1 MPKLSSRALSIQA
14 SPTLAITAK
23 ANQLKAEGKDV
34 VGFGAGEPDMD
45 TPDFIK
51 AAGIEAIQKGF
62 TKYTPSAGTMELRKA
77 IAEKLEK
84 ENGIKVEA
92 SQVVVSNG
100 AKHSIANVCQAVL
113 NEGDEVI
120 IPAPY
125 WVSYP
130 EIVKMAGGKPVI
142 LETDEENGFRVPAK
156 MLERAIG
163 EKTKLV
169 ILCSPSNP
177 TGAMYDEAQL
187 KELAAVLEK
196 KDVFVLSDEIYEK
209 LVYAGAKHVSLASL
223 SPAMAERVITVNG
236 MSKAYSMTGW
246 RIGYAAGPKD
256 VMKAID
262 NLQSHGA
269 SNPSSISQKA
279 ALAALKGDGS
289 EVEKMRVEFER
300 RRDVMVKRLNEIPG
314 IHCSMPGGA
323 FYAFPNV
330 SAHFGKSLDGKV
342 IKNSTD
348 FSSLLLDS
356 EQVAVVP
363 GADIGAPDYIRLSYA
378 TDLATIEK
386 GLDRIKAFCS
396 KLTAAPASPEP
407 AAA

>member
-1 MPKLSSRALSIQA
+1 MPKLSKSALSIQA

-23 ANQLKAEGKDV
+23 ANQMKAEGKDV

-62 TKYTPSAGTMELRKA
+62 TKYTPSAGIMDLRKA
-77 IAEKLEK
+77 IAEKLQK
-84 ENGIKVEA
+84 ENGIQVEA

-100 AKHSIANVCQAVL
+100 AKHAIANICQAVL

-130 EIVKMAGGKPVI
+130 EIVKLAGGKPVI
-142 LETDEENGFRVPAK
+142 LETDEENGFRVPPK
-156 MLERAIG
+156 LLEMAIG
-163 EKTKLV
+163 DKTKMV

-177 TGAMYDEAQL
+177 TGAMYNEAQL
-187 KELAAVLEK
+187 RELAEVFEK
-196 KDVFVLSDEIYEK
+196 KDIFVLSDEIYEK
-209 LVYAGAKHVSLASL
+209 LIYGGAKHVSIASL
-223 SPAMAERVITVNG
+223 SPEMLSRTITVNG

-256 VMKAID
+256 VMKVID
-262 NLQSHGA
+262 NLQSHAA

-289 EVEKMRVEFER
+289 EVERMRAEFEK
-300 RRDVMVKRLNEIPG
+300 RRDVMVAKLNAIEG
-314 IHCSMPGGA
+314 VTCVMPEGA

-330 SAHFGKSLDGKV
+330 SKHFGKSLGGKL

-348 FSSLLLDS
+348 FSALFLES

-363 GADIGAPDYIRLSYA
+363 GADFGAPDYIRLSYA

-386 GLDRIKAFCS
+386 GLERLKSFCAR
-396 KLTAAPASPEP
+396 LEAAPV
-407 AAA
+407 AAAAD

>member
-1 MPKLSSRALSIQA
+1 MPKLSSKALSIQA

-45 TPDFIK
+45 TPQAIK
-51 AAGIEAIQKGF
+51 AAAIEAIEKGF
-62 TKYTPSAGTMELRKA
+62 TKYTPSAGIMDLRKA
-77 IAEKLEK
+77 IAEKLER

-100 AKHSIANVCQAVL
+100 AKHSIMNVCQAVL

-120 IPAPY
+120 IPAPF

-130 EIVKMAGGKPVI
+130 EMVKIAGGKPVI
-142 LETDEENGFRVPAK
+142 IDTDEDDGFRIQPGR
-156 MLERAIG
+156 LEKAIG

-169 ILCSPSNP
+169 VLCSPSNP
-177 TGAMYDEAQL
+177 TGSMYNKEQL
-187 KELAAVLEK
+187 QALAAVLEK

-209 LVYAGAKHVSLASL
+209 LVYGGEKHTSIASL
-223 SPAMAERVITVNG
+223 SEAMLQRTITVNG

-256 VMKAID
+256 IMKAID
-262 NLQSHGA
+262 NVQSHA
-269 SNPSSISQKA
+269 TSNPSSISQKA
-279 ALAALKGDGS
+279 ALAALKGGQE
-289 EVEKMRVEFER
+289 EVERMRAEFEKR
-300 RRDVMVKRLNEIPG
+300 RNLMVGRLNEIPG
-314 IHCSMPGGA
+314 VKCFMPGGA

-330 SAHFGKSLDGKV
+330 SAHFGKTFQGKA

-348 FSSLLLDS
+348 FATLLLEA

-363 GADIGAPDYIRLSYA
+363 GADFGAVDYIRLSYA
-378 TDLATIEK
+378 TDTASIEK
-386 GLDRIKAFCS
+386 GLERLKKFCES
-396 KLTAAPASPEP
+396 LAPAP
-407 AAA
+407 AAAAA

>member
-1 MPKLSSRALSIQA
+1 MPKLSLRALSIQA
-14 SPTLAITAK
+14 SPTLAISAK
-23 ANQLKAEGKDV
+23 ANQMKAEGKDV
-34 VGFGAGEPDMD
+34 IGFGAGEPDMD
-45 TPDFIK
+45 TPDYIK

-77 IAEKLEK
+77 IAEKLARD
-84 ENGIKVEA
+84 NNLIVEP
-92 SQVVVSNG
+92 SQIVVSNG
-100 AKHSIANVCQAVL
+100 AKHSIANVCLAVL

-120 IPAPY
+120 ITSPY

-142 LETDEENGFRVPAK
+142 IDTDEDDGFRIHPQR
-156 MLERAIG
+156 LEHAIG
-163 EKTKLV
+163 EKTKMV
-169 ILCSPSNP
+169 ILCSPNNP
-177 TGAMYDEAQL
+177 TGSMYNEAQL
-187 KELAAVLEK
+187 RELAEVLAK

-209 LVYAGAKHVSLASL
+209 LVYGVKHVSIGSL
-223 SPAMAERVITVNG
+223 PGMADKTITVNG

-256 VMKAID
+256 LMKAID

-269 SNPSSISQKA
+269 SNPVSISQKA

-289 EVEKMRVEFER
+289 EVEKMRVEFEK
-300 RRDVMVKRLNEIPG
+300 RRDLIVKKLNEIPG
-314 IHCSMPGGA
+314 VTCLKPDGA

-330 SAHFGKSLDGKV
+330 SAHFGKSFQGNL

-348 FSSLLLDS
+348 FASQFLEA

-363 GADIGAPDYIRLSYA
+363 GADFGAPDYIRFSYA
-378 TDLATIEK
+378 TDLNSIEK
-386 GLDRIKAFCS
+386 GLERLKNFCA
-396 KLTAAPASPEP
+396 KLEAAPAAAP
-407 AAA
+407 AA

>member
-1 MPKLSSRALSIQA
+1 MPKMSSKALSIQA

-51 AAGIEAIQKGF
+51 AAAQEAIQKGF
-62 TKYTPSAGTMELRKA
+62 TKYTPSAGIMDLRKA
-77 IAEKLEK
+77 IAEKLAK
-84 ENGIKVEA
+84 ENGITVEP

-130 EIVKMAGGKPVI
+130 EIVKIAGGKPVI
-142 LETDEENGFRVPAK
+142 IDTDEDDGFRIQPRR
-156 MLERAIG
+156 LEKAIG

-177 TGAMYDEAQL
+177 TGSMYNEAQL
-187 KELAAVLEK
+187 RELAEVLSR

-209 LVYAGAKHVSLASL
+209 LVYGVKHVSIGSL
-223 SPAMAERVITVNG
+223 PGMADKTITVNG

-262 NLQSHGA
+262 NLQSHAA
-269 SNPSSISQKA
+269 SNPVSISQKA

-289 EVEKMRVEFER
+289 QVEAMRAEFEKR
-300 RRDVMVKRLNEIPG
+300 RNVMVKKLNEIPG
-314 IHCSMPGGA
+314 IKCLTPDGA

-330 SAHFGKSLDGKV
+330 SAHFGRSFNGVV

-348 FSSLLLDS
+348 FSTHLL
-356 EQVAVVP
+356 EAQQVAVVP
-363 GADIGAPDYIRLSYA
+363 GADFGAPDYIRLSYA
-378 TDLATIEK
+378 TDLASIEK
-386 GLDRIKAFCS
+386 GLERLKAFCAQ
-396 KLTAAPASPEP
+396 LTPAPAE

>member
-1 MPKLSSRALSIQA
+1 MPKLSKRALSIQA

-23 ANQLKAEGKDV
+23 ANQMKAEGKDV

-51 AAGIEAIQKGF
+51 NAGIEAIQKGF
-62 TKYTPSAGTMELRKA
+62 TKYTASAGIMDLRKA
-77 IAEKLEK
+77 IAEKLGR
-84 ENGIKVEA
+84 ENSIAVEA

-100 AKHSIANVCQAVL
+100 AKHSIANVCLAL
-113 NEGDEVI
+113 LDEGDEVI

-142 LETDEENGFRVPAK
+142 LETDEDNGFRVPPK

-163 EKTKLV
+163 DKTKLV

-177 TGAMYDEAQL
+177 TGAMYDREQL
-187 KELAAVLEK
+187 SELAAVLEK

-209 LVYAGAKHVSLASL
+209 LVYGGAKHVSIASL
-223 SPAMAERVITVNG
+223 SPAMLAKTITVNG

-246 RIGYAAGPKD
+246 RIGYAAGPAA

-262 NLQSHGA
+262 NIQSHGA
-269 SNPSSISQKA
+269 SNPASMSQKA
-279 ALAALKGDGS
+279 ALAAIRGDGAD
-289 EVEKMRVEFER
+289 VERMRVEFEK
-300 RRDVMVKRLNEIPG
+300 RRDLMIAGLNAIEG
-314 IHCSMPGGA
+314 ISCLKPDGA

-330 SAHFGKSLDGKV
+330 SRHFGKSFGGKP
-342 IKNSTD
+342 ISNSTD
-348 FSSLLLDS
+348 FAAQLLEA

-363 GADIGAPDYIRLSYA
+363 GADFGSPDHIRLSYA
-378 TDLATIEK
+378 TDLASIQK
-386 GLDRIKAFCS
+386 GLDRLKSFCS
-396 KLTAAPASPEP
+396 KLEAAPA
-407 AAA
+407 AAAD

>member
-1 MPKLSSRALSIQA
+1 MPKLSQRALSIQA
-14 SPTLAITAK
+14 SPTLAISAK
-23 ANQLKAEGKDV
+23 ANQMKAEGKDV
-34 VGFGAGEPDMD
+34 VGFGVGEPDMD
-45 TPDFIK
+45 TPDYIK

-62 TKYTPSAGTMELRKA
+62 TKYTASAGIMDLRKA
-77 IAEKLEK
+77 IAEKLQK
-84 ENGIKVEA
+84 ENGIQVDA

-100 AKHSIANVCQAVL
+100 AKHSIANVCQALL

-142 LETDEENGFRVPAK
+142 LETDEEDGFRVPAAR
-156 MLERAIG
+156 LERAIG
-163 EKTKLV
+163 DKTKLV

-177 TGAMYDEAQL
+177 TGTMYHEAQL
-187 KELAAVLEK
+187 RELASVLEK

-209 LVYAGAKHVSLASL
+209 LIYSGAKHVSIASL
-223 SPAMAERVITVNG
+223 SQAMLERTITVNG

-279 ALAALKGDGS
+279 ALAALRGDGS
-289 EVEKMRVEFER
+289 EVERMRAEFEK
-300 RRDVMVKRLNEIPG
+300 RRDVMVAGLNAIEGVSCVKPD
-314 IHCSMPGGA
+314 GA

-330 SAHFGKSLDGKV
+330 SRHFGKSLGGGKP
-342 IKNSTD
+342 IKDSTD
-348 FSSLLLDS
+348 FAALFLEA

-363 GADIGAPDYIRLSYA
+363 GADFGAPDYIRLSYA
-378 TDLATIEK
+378 TDLGTIQK
-386 GLDRIKAFCS
+386 GLDRLKSFCA
-396 KLTAAPASPEP
+396 KLAVP
-407 AAA
+407 AAEAG